1 MTAYKA
7 NLLLMKLIV
16 LIFFS
21 KTGFYGTI
29 ADPNSYT
36 ADMCV
41 RSPAA
46 HVSPRENSVT
56 ELTQKQTASWRDYY
70 EMCKP
75 RVVMLMILT
84 SMVGMF
90 LAVPGMVPL
99 DILILGNLGIA
110 LVAGSGAVV
119 NHLIDRKVDAVMR
132 RTVNRPMPQGRVAP
146 AQAAG
151 FAAVIGVLGMAI
163 MLLWVNPLSAWL
175 TLASFIGYAFI
186 YTGYLKRAT
195 PQNIVIGGL
204 SGAMPPLLGWSAV
217 TGTIEP
223 GALILVLIIFA
234 WTPPHFWALAIHRK
248 EEYAKT
254 GIPMLPVTHGEHL
267 TKIHI
272 ILYTVI
278 MLLVSILPWLIG
290 MSGLL
295 YLLAAVVLGAGF
307 LFWSLLLMY
316 RPKQST
322 AMDTFRYS
330 IVYLMVLFPVLLID
344 HYFFI

>member
-1 MTAYKA
+1 M
-7 NLLLMKLIV
+7 
-16 LIFFS
+16 
-21 KTGFYGTI
+21 
-29 ADPNSYT
+29 
-36 ADMCV
+36 
-41 RSPAA
+41 
-46 HVSPRENSVT
+46 T
-56 ELTQKQTASWRDYY
+56 ELTHKQAVNWRDYY

-99 DILILGNLGIA
+99 DILILGNVGIA
-110 LVAGSGAVV
+110 LVAASGAVV

-132 RTVNRPMPQGRVAP
+132 RTVNRPMPQGRVDP
-146 AQAAG
+146 AQAAW
-151 FAAVIGVLGMAI
+151 FAGGIGVAGMLI
-163 MLLWVNPLSAWL
+163 MLIWVNALSAWL

-204 SGAMPPLLGWSAV
+204 SGAMPPLLGWAAV
-217 TGTIEP
+217 SGTIEP

-234 WTPPHFWALAIHRK
+234 WTPPHFWALAIYRK
-248 EEYAKT
+248 DEYAKT

-272 ILYTVI
+272 ILYTII
-278 MLLVSILPWLIG
+278 MILVSVLPYLIG
-290 MSGLL
+290 MSGPL
-295 YLLAAVVLGAGF
+295 YLLAALVLGFGF
-307 LFWSLLLMY
+307 LYWTLLLMFK
-316 RPKQST
+316 PKQST

-330 IVYLMVLFPVLLID
+330 IVYLMVLFPVLLAD
-344 HYFFI
+344 HYMFP

>member
-1 MTAYKA
+1 
-7 NLLLMKLIV
+7 
-16 LIFFS
+16 
-21 KTGFYGTI
+21 
-29 ADPNSYT
+29 
-36 ADMCV
+36 
-41 RSPAA
+41 
-46 HVSPRENSVT
+46 VT
-56 ELTQKQTASWRDYY
+56 ELASKQTVSWRDYY

-90 LAVPGMVPL
+90 LAVPGMVSW

-119 NHLIDRKVDAVMR
+119 NHLIDYRVDSVMK
-132 RTVNRPMPQGRVAP
+132 RTHNRPIPQGRVDQK
-146 AQAAG
+146 QAAF
-151 FAAVIGVLGMAI
+151 FAAAIGVAGMLI
-163 MLLWVNPLSAWL
+163 LLLWVNPLCAWL
-175 TLASFIGYAFI
+175 TLASFVGYAFI

-278 MLLVSILPWLIG
+278 MFLITLLPYLTG
-290 MSGLL
+290 MSGPI
-295 YLLAAVVLGAGF
+295 YLLAAVVLGLGF
-307 LFWSLLLMY
+307 LWWSLMLMY
-316 RPKQST
+316 RPKAST

-330 IVYLMVLFPVLLID
+330 IVYLMVLFVVLLVD
-344 HYFFI
+344 HYL